1 MTEFC
6 LNVDKYRERV
16 KANLFAFIEKL
27 PADKPWRVK
36 IELLRKQRTLPQNA
50 LYWEWLTAIGNEIG
64 YTKDEMHDTFREKFL
79 PWREVEVCGVRRKIL
94 TSTSSPEFTT
104 AMMAEYM
111 SHIDRFAAQELG
123 IVLPTPSDFLNEVPK
138 GEEGYA

>member
-6 LNVDKYRERV
+6 LNTDNHRDRV
-16 KANLFAFIEKL
+16 KKNLFAFIDKL

-36 IELLRKQRTLPQNA
+36 IEVLRKKRTLPQNA
-50 LYWEWLTAIGNEIG
+50 LYWEWLTVIGNELG
-64 YTKDEMHDTFREKFL
+64 YTKDEMHDVFREKLL
-79 PWREVEVCGVRRKIL
+79 PWREVNVCGVRRKIL

-111 SHIDRFAAQELG
+111 GHIERFAGQELD
-123 IVLPTPSDFLNEVPK
+123 IRLPHPEAVPD
-138 GEEGYA
+138 